1 MSFFNIK
8 ADAAEATGI
17 VKDFVYG
24 VIGGVS
30 TSNDADSLFSA
41 GGCAFMNGFD

>member
-8 ADAAEATGI
+8 ADVTKATGI
-17 VKDFVYG
+17 VQDFVYG
-24 VIGGVS
+24 VIGGIS
-30 TSNDADSLFSA
+30 TSNDADGLFTA